1 MAEVNTAE
9 KEAKAEAAFGVGF
22 GDTPLAEATTVVAA
36 EPKPELAK
44 TDVVAEPPVKAE
56 PKPEYIRVTKQD
68 WDNSKASLGRIPAL
82 ESQIAKLTGSVPQ
95 ADKIIQQVIDK
106 VKAQTPS
113 GSTVELTD
121 EDFAEFQET
130 FPEVGATMRKSL
142 DKILKRMNVQGT
154 AVAPDPDA
162 IDRAVEARLKARDEA
177 VVAATREKEM
187 SGLLETYP
195 NWGEIVGRPAPGGE
209 PVQTDW
215 RKWATTNDQ
224 AGLESDSPAVV
235 QASIAKFMESQKV
248 VTAQPNRAAARRA
261 VIADAVTP
269 RAEGNPPPLNPPQSA
284 DDAFASGFK
293 AVKMH

>member
-36 EPKPELAK
+36 EPKPEPAK

-82 ESQIAKLTGSVPQ
+82 ESQVAKLAGSVPKAEQIVQQ
-95 ADKIIQQVIDK
+95 AIEAFR
-106 VKAQTPS
+106 AQTPS
-113 GSTVELTD
+113 GAKVTVTSD
-121 EDFAEFQET
+121 DFAEMGEDFQEMT
-130 FPEVGATMRKSL
+130 GMTVKGLQRVL
-142 DKILKRMNVQGT
+142 DRFNVTGT
-154 AVAPDPDA
+154 AAAPDPDA
-162 IDRAVEARLKARDEA
+162 IDKAVEARLKARDEA
-177 VVAATREKEM
+177 AVAATREKEM